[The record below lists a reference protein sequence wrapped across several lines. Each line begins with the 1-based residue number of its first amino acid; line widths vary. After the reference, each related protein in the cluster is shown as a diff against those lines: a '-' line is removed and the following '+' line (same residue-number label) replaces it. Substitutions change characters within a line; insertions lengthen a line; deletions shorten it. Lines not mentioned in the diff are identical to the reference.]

1 MKMAIYLIIIALVLP
16 TIWLVAEIKGKVVVR
31 RIFGALT
38 IVSAC
43 LIGWGVGMLQQLN
56 YNAWYGHASKK
67 LLEGIAASLPPDLP
81 ERRALEEG
89 AQKFQPTYENR
100 AHYDLTVDSILE
112 SLSKRNQNKN

>member
-1 MKMAIYLIIIALVLP
+1 MALFIIILALVLP
-16 TIWLVAEIKGKVVVR
+16 LGWLIAEIKGKVVAR

-67 LLEGIAASLPPDLP
+67 LLEGVATSLPSDSP
-81 ERRALEEG
+81 ERKVLEEA
-89 AQKFQPTYENR
+89 AQKFRPTYQDGDR
-100 AHYDLTVDSILE
+100 YDLLVDSILE
-112 SLSKRNQNKN
+112 SIPDKKQNEK

>member
-43 LIGWGVGMLQQLN
+43 LIGWGVG
-56 YNAWYGHASKK
+56 A
-67 LLEGIAASLPPDLP
+67 
-81 ERRALEEG
+81 
-89 AQKFQPTYENR
+89 
-100 AHYDLTVDSILE
+100 V
-112 SLSKRNQNKN
+112 

>member
-56 YNAWYGHASKK
+56 YNAWVWARIEKVAGGHSG
-67 LLEGIAASLPPDLP
+67 LFAA
-81 ERRALEEG
+81 R
-89 AQKFQPTYENR
+89 FT
-100 AHYDLTVDSILE
+100 
-112 SLSKRNQNKN
+112 